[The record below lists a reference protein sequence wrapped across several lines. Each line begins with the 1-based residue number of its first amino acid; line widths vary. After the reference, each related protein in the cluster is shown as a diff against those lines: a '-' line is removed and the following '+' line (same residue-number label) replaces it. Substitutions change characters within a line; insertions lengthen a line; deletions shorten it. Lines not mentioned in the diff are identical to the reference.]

1 MKRLFVAVLALGGL
15 VFLSGCASSMSS
27 GAYSRDTARQMQTV
41 YYGTVQNV
49 RTVRIEGTKTPIGT
63 GAGAVAGGILGN
75 QVGGGSGRA
84 LATLGGALIGGVA
97 GSAAEEGLTRQPG
110 YEITVRLDNG
120 RTISVVQAADI
131 AFSPGERV
139 RVIEAR
145 DGTTRVTR

>member
-1 MKRLFVAVLALGGL
+1 MNRLILAVIALGGA
-15 VFLSGCASSMSS
+15 VFLAGCASSMSS

-41 YYGTVQNV
+41 YYGTVDSV
-49 RTVRIEGTKTPIGT
+49 RTVQIEGTKTPVGT

-97 GSAAEEGLTRQPG
+97 GSAAEEGITRQPG
-110 YEITVRLDNG
+110 YEIVVRLDNG

-131 AFSPGERV
+131 AFAPGERV

-145 DGTTRVTR
+145 DGTTRVTH

>member
-1 MKRLFVAVLALGGL
+1 MKRLFVAVLALSGM
-15 VFLSGCASSMSS
+15 VFLSGCASSLSS
-27 GAYSRDTARQMQTV
+27 GAYSRDSARQMQTV
-41 YYGTVQNV
+41 YYGTVDSV
-49 RTVRIEGTKTPIGT
+49 RTVQIEGTKTPVGT

-97 GSAAEEGLTRQPG
+97 GSAAEEGITRQPG

-120 RTISVVQAADI
+120 RVISVVQAADI
-131 AFSPGERV
+131 AFAPGERV

-145 DGTTRVTR
+145 DGTTRVTH

>member
-1 MKRLFVAVLALGGL
+1 MKHWMTLVLAA
-15 VFLSGCASSMSS
+15 VSVAFLSGCASSLSS
-27 GAYSRDTARQMQTV
+27 GAYSRDSARQMQTV
-41 YYGTVQNV
+41 YYGTIDSV
-49 RTVRIEGTKTPIGT
+49 RTVQIEGTKTPVGT
-63 GAGAVAGGILGN
+63 GAGAITGGILGN

-84 LATLGGALIGGVA
+84 LATVGGALLGGVA

-120 RTISVVQAADI
+120 RTVSIVQAADVS
-131 AFSPGERV
+131 FQPGERV

>member
-1 MKRLFVAVLALGGL
+1 MKHWMTLVLAAVG
-15 VFLSGCASSMSS
+15 VAFLSGCASSLSS
-27 GAYSRDTARQMQTV
+27 GAYSRDSARQMQTV
-41 YYGTVQNV
+41 YYGTIDSV
-49 RTVRIEGTKTPIGT
+49 RTVQIEGTKTPVGT
-63 GAGAVAGGILGN
+63 GAGAITGGILGN

-84 LATLGGALIGGVA
+84 LATVGGALLGGMA

-120 RTISVVQAADI
+120 RTVSIVQAADVS
-131 AFSPGERV
+131 FQPGERV

>member
-1 MKRLFVAVLALGGL
+1 MKRLLLVVLTMGGL
-15 VFLSGCASSMSS
+15 VFLAGCASSMSS

-41 YYGTVQNV
+41 YYGTIQDV
-49 RTVRIEGTKTPIGT
+49 RTVQIEGTKTPIGT
-63 GAGAVAGGILGN
+63 GVGAVTGGILGS
-75 QVGGGSGRA
+75 QVGGGTGRS
-84 LATLGGALIGGVA
+84 LATVGGVVLGGLA
-97 GSAAEEGLTRQPG
+97 GSAAEEGITRQTG

>member
-1 MKRLFVAVLALGGL
+1 MKRLFVAVLALGGM
-15 VFLSGCASSMSS
+15 VFLSGCASSLSS
-27 GAYSRDTARQMQTV
+27 GAYTRDSARQMQTV
-41 YYGTVQNV
+41 YYGTVDSV
-49 RTVRIEGTKTPIGT
+49 RTVQIEGTKTPVGT

-97 GSAAEEGLTRQPG
+97 GSAAEEGITRQPG

-120 RTISVVQAADI
+120 RVISVVQAADM
-131 AFSPGERV
+131 AFAPGERV

-145 DGTTRVTR
+145 DGTTRVTH

>member
-1 MKRLFVAVLALGGL
+1 MKHWMTLVLAAAGL
-15 VFLSGCASSMSS
+15 AFLSGCASSLSS
-27 GAYSRDTARQMQTV
+27 SAYSRDSARQMQTV
-41 YYGTVQNV
+41 YYGTVESV
-49 RTVRIEGTKTPIGT
+49 RSVQIEGTKTPVGT
-63 GAGAVAGGILGN
+63 GAGAIAGGVLGN
-75 QVGGGSGRA
+75 QIGEGSGKT
-84 LATLGGALIGGVA
+84 LATLGGALLGGAA
-97 GSAAEEGLTRQPG
+97 GSAAEEGITRRPG

>member
-1 MKRLFVAVLALGGL
+1 MKHLITLVLAAVGL
-15 VFLSGCASSMSS
+15 AFLSGCASSLSS
-27 GAYSRDTARQMQTV
+27 NAYSRDSARQMQTV
-41 YYGTVQNV
+41 YYGTIQSI
-49 RTVRIEGTKTPIGT
+49 RTVQIEGTKTPIGT

-84 LATLGGALIGGVA
+84 LATVGGALLGGVA
-97 GSAAEEGLTRQPG
+97 GSAAEEGITRQTG

-120 RTISVVQAADI
+120 RTISVVQAADVS
-131 AFSPGERV
+131 FQPGERV

>member
-1 MKRLFVAVLALGGL
+1 MNRLILAVIALGGA
-15 VFLSGCASSMSS
+15 VFLAGCASSMSS
-27 GAYSRDTARQMQTV
+27 GAYSRDSARQMQTV
-41 YYGTVQNV
+41 YYGTVDSV
-49 RTVRIEGTKTPIGT
+49 RTVQIEGTKTPVGT

-84 LATLGGALIGGVA
+84 LATLGGALLGGVA
-97 GSAAEEGLTRQPG
+97 GSAAEEGITRQPG
-110 YEITVRLDNG
+110 YEIVVRLDNG

-145 DGTTRVTR
+145 DGTTRVTH